1 MRKYD
6 GDEPLVD
13 RINEVAFTVLSGYR
27 AEEAEARDALTTEGF
42 VTDVFYWTNVNGKEA
57 LNELHNHAHAG
68 DLAGVYYVQGTG
80 TGNIVFKSE
89 QWSDSEYASHIPFT
103 APFVFEPHDGD
114 LILFPSYLR
123 HEVCP
128 NPSERERINLAFNV
142 TVIRKGSGPAGL
154 SRVQREDFA

>member
-1 MRKYD
+1 MERPFKDYKD
-6 GDEPLVD
+6 AS
-13 RINEVAFTVLSGYR
+13 REVPEWLQGRGSR
-27 AEEAEARDALTTEGF
+27 SARRPHHRRF
-42 VTDVFYWTNVNGKEA
+42 VTDLFYWTNVNGKDA

-68 DLAGVYYVQGTG
+68 DLV
-80 TGNIVFKSE
+80 
-89 QWSDSEYASHIPFT
+89 
-103 APFVFEPHDGD
+103 
-114 LILFPSYLR
+114 LFPSYLK